1 MSGDATLFIW
11 SSESSTARCEV
22 IEGSDIESS
31 TDRESRCYI
40 RHQKKV
46 KYLIDDLD
54 GNEAALISAGSA
66 PARLKSSGDVTLV
79 TDQEVTGDVLGE
91 IERPSDGT
99 AQKTESAQGNDQSW
113 RE

>member
-1 MSGDATLFIW
+1 MLADLSGY
-11 SSESSTARCEV
+11 
-22 IEGSDIESS
+22 G
-31 TDRESRCYI
+31 
-40 RHQKKV
+40 
-46 KYLIDDLD
+46 
-54 GNEAALISAGSA
+54 EAIIGAGSA